1 MYRSLENFFLQMK
14 LEMMVSL
21 LIWRHDVEEDMDMT
35 VVAESDDVG
44 CGCGDYGV
52 HHGVHDALVG
62 VVHNKD
68 TLFHNKDNR
77 EGIPDASCC

>member
-1 MYRSLENFFLQMK
+1 
-14 LEMMVSL
+14 
-21 LIWRHDVEEDMDMT
+21 MT

-52 HHGVHDALVG
+52 HHGVHDALVVG